1 MDLFQDLKNSFLS
14 QNVDLEVMIVLC
26 LLLMFNVQMLNQNKR
41 NINLKKINKEQV
53 FVFNVNLVLLP
64 KKQSLLSL
72 QFLLEVISKMFQVL
86 LSIIISIHLWLV
98 LLNLLMVLK
107 MEELQFKYG
116 VQISEIL
123 VMTQLALL
131 VPNQSQQKF
140 TIQDILLV
148 RLQIQM

>member
-1 MDLFQDLKNSFLS
+1 
-14 QNVDLEVMIVLC
+14 
-26 LLLMFNVQMLNQNKR
+26 MLNQNKR